1 MTNDYMFRVVLQEN
15 RLVLKGLIASLLHLE
30 HQNIKNIYITN
41 PIRLG
46 EQIDNKTF
54 VMDIH
59 VILNDDTLLNI
70 EMQVRDLGDWTE
82 RSLSY
87 LCRMY
92 DQLHRREGYEEA
104 NTAIHIGILDF
115 TLFPKHPEFYAQYQ
129 IMNVKNHQIYSDK
142 FKLHVLSL
150 NQIELATEEDKKYKI
165 DRWASLFR
173 AKTWEELR
181 MVAQSD
187 NYMSEA
193 ATQIYKL
200 NADEIVKE
208 QCRAREEYERH
219 ERRMKKRL
227 EEAERGLQAAK
238 QRAETAEQV
247 AENAKQ
253 EAETA
258 KQETQNAKQEV
269 LAAKQRIA
277 ELERQ
282 LEQKNSSN

>member
-1 MTNDYMFRVVLQEN
+1 
-15 RLVLKGLIASLLHLE
+15 
-30 HQNIKNIYITN
+30 
-41 PIRLG
+41 
-46 EQIDNKTF
+46 
-54 VMDIH
+54 
-59 VILNDDTLLNI
+59 
-70 EMQVRDLGDWTE
+70 
-82 RSLSY
+82 
-87 LCRMY
+87 
-92 DQLHRREGYEEA
+92 
-104 NTAIHIGILDF
+104 
-115 TLFPKHPEFYAQYQ
+115 
-129 IMNVKNHQIYSDK
+129 MNVKNHQIYSDK

-165 DRWASLFR
+165 DRWARLFR

-258 KQETQNAKQEV
+258 KQETQNAKQEM

>member
-1 MTNDYMFRVVLQEN
+1 
-15 RLVLKGLIASLLHLE
+15 
-30 HQNIKNIYITN
+30 
-41 PIRLG
+41 
-46 EQIDNKTF
+46 
-54 VMDIH
+54 
-59 VILNDDTLLNI
+59 
-70 EMQVRDLGDWTE
+70 
-82 RSLSY
+82 
-87 LCRMY
+87 
-92 DQLHRREGYEEA
+92 
-104 NTAIHIGILDF
+104 
-115 TLFPKHPEFYAQYQ
+115 
-129 IMNVKNHQIYSDK
+129 
-142 FKLHVLSL
+142 
-150 NQIELATEEDKKYKI
+150 
-165 DRWASLFR
+165 
-173 AKTWEELR
+173 

-253 EAETA
+253 E
-258 KQETQNAKQEV
+258 V

-282 LEQKNSSN
+282 LEQKNQQ

>member
-1 MTNDYMFRVVLQEN
+1 
-15 RLVLKGLIASLLHLE
+15 
-30 HQNIKNIYITN
+30 
-41 PIRLG
+41 
-46 EQIDNKTF
+46 
-54 VMDIH
+54 
-59 VILNDDTLLNI
+59 
-70 EMQVRDLGDWTE
+70 
-82 RSLSY
+82 
-87 LCRMY
+87 
-92 DQLHRREGYEEA
+92 
-104 NTAIHIGILDF
+104 
-115 TLFPKHPEFYAQYQ
+115 
-129 IMNVKNHQIYSDK
+129 
-142 FKLHVLSL
+142 

-165 DRWASLFR
+165 DRWARLFR

-238 QRAETAEQV
+238 Q
-247 AENAKQ
+247 
-253 EAETA
+253 
-258 KQETQNAKQEV
+258 EV